1 MAAAP
6 SGVAAISFGLVGARR
21 EPSFGGDRLRAGNI
35 AVPRVFSGRNRSI
48 RGRSHREDA
57 TMPFSRAVRLCLRVS
72 LRVCF
77 QVSLGLSLGAAILL
91 CSSTFH
97 FAHAKPFMIVG
108 NDEKL
113 IWDDDGKPILS
124 APGKDSVLIVD
135 LADPENPKIVAT
147 LPLKNSIVGP
157 PVNLDIDPTGSIAL
171 VADSVDVIRE
181 GDTLKQVPDNKIYV
195 IDLKASPPK
204 LAATITGAKQPS
216 GLSISPSGKMALVA
230 NRGDNTISVLSLNGT
245 DVKVTDT
252 LTFPD
257 SVSHVVFT
265 PDGKRALAARSPA
278 SKLSLLDIA
287 GDKVTYNKFDLPT
300 GQWPYNI
307 VVTPNGKLALLNE
320 TGNGGS
326 SDGNVDTTAVIDLE
340 ANPPR
345 VIDRVVVGD
354 GPEGL
359 AMSPKG
365 DLAVAAI
372 LSGNNNKKAFF
383 HKKNGS
389 LSILKIDGKKVTK
402 TQDIEVGGLPEA
414 VIFTP
419 DGNYIIAGNYM
430 DQDFS
435 IFEVNGT
442 KVTDTGKRFKMPG
455 HPASARMG
463 H

>member
-1 MAAAP
+1 MP
-6 SGVAAISFGLVGARR
+6 VNRVVGL
-21 EPSFGGDRLRAGNI
+21 P
-35 AVPRVFSGRNRSI
+35 
-48 RGRSHREDA
+48 
-57 TMPFSRAVRLCLRVS
+57 
-72 LRVCF
+72 
-77 QVSLGLSLGAAILL
+77 LGAAILL
-91 CSSTFH
+91 CSANLNLAS
-97 FAHAKPFMIVG
+97 AKPFMIVG
-108 NDEKL
+108 TDEKVW
-113 IWDDDGKPILS
+113 WDDDGKTILS
-124 APGKDSVLIVD
+124 APGKDQVLIVD
-135 LADPENPKIVAT
+135 LADPENPKIAAS

-157 PVNLDIDPTGSIAL
+157 PVNLDIDPTGSVAL
-171 VADSVDVIRE
+171 VADSVDIVKD
-181 GDTLKQVPDNKIYV
+181 GDTLKQVPDNKVYV

-204 LAATITGAKQPS
+204 PAATLTVGKQPS
-216 GLSISPSGKMALVA
+216 GLSISPDGKMALVA
-230 NRGDNTISVLSLNGT
+230 NRGDNSISVLAINGT

-252 LTFPD
+252 IAMPD

-265 PDGKRALAARSPA
+265 PDGKRALAARSTVN
-278 SKLSLLDIA
+278 KLSVLDIA
-287 GDKVTYNKFDLPT
+287 GDRVTYSKLDLPT

-307 VVTPNGKLALLNE
+307 VVTPSGNIALNND
-320 TGNGGS
+320 TGATGS
-326 SDGNVDTTAVIDLE
+326 SDGNIDTTSVIDLE

-372 LSGNNNKKAFF
+372 LRGSNSDKKAFF
-383 HKKNGS
+383 HQKNGS

-414 VIFTP
+414 VLFTP
-419 DGNYIIAGNYM
+419 DGNYILAGNYM

-435 IFEVNGT
+435 ILKVDGT
-442 KVTDTGKRFKMPG
+442 KVTDTGKRFKVPG